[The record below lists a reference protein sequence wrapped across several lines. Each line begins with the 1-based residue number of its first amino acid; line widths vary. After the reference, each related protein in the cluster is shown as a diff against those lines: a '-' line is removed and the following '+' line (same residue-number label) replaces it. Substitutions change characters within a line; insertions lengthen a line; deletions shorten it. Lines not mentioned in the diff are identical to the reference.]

1 MKGAGVVPSFFSLV
15 RQSTCEVYPYWP
27 RAEMLES
34 AVFHLWPD
42 HAQFR
47 DYNAFREHILS
58 AGNIADHERAYL
70 FWSRVEEF
78 PVSLSKVLKS
88 DGFQRYLEWENK
100 WIASQ
105 NALYQ
110 AELQQ
115 IHLTI
120 IWTEAASC
128 SALAHFGRNP

>member
-1 MKGAGVVPSFFSLV
+1 MAFFTLGFMDSNKSVVIVNF
-15 RQSTCEVYPYWP
+15 
-27 RAEMLES
+27 
-34 AVFHLWPD
+34 
-42 HAQFR
+42 
-47 DYNAFREHILS
+47 ILD
-58 AGNIADHERAYL
+58 IVL
-70 FWSRVEEF
+70 CT
-78 PVSLSKVLKS
+78 VSLSKVLKS

>member
-27 RAEMLES
+27 RAAMLES

-47 DYNAFREHILS
+47 DYNVFREHILS

-78 PVSLSKVLKS
+78 PENICHIYNLRYIV
-88 DGFQRYLEWENK
+88 FICCQRFK
-100 WIASQ
+100 
-105 NALYQ
+105 ALFIKIYYM
-110 AELQQ
+110 L
-115 IHLTI
+115 I
-120 IWTEAASC
+120 
-128 SALAHFGRNP
+128 